1 MANRT
6 RNGETQPEQG
16 PATPARAA
24 SITEGLSEQAGS
36 LATTAMVLGGIA
48 LLQPELIAGMAV
60 GAGVALLS
68 GRMPK
73 IAVNTLRPAVKAAV
87 QAAYS
92 AVEVVAQ
99 AAEEI
104 QDMVAEARS
113 EHEQPPAKEE
123 PHITH

>member
-1 MANRT
+1 MANRS
-6 RNGETQPEQG
+6 RNGENQSEHG
-16 PATPARAA
+16 PAGEARGA
-24 SITEGLSEQAGS
+24 SKTEGLSGHAGS

-48 LLQPELIAGMAV
+48 LFQPELLAGMAV

-73 IAVNTLRPAVKAAV
+73 IALNTLRPALKAAV

-113 EHEQPPAKEE
+113 EHEQPQGKEE